1 MAMFFRCICGA
12 EASADNDWGLPSGW
26 ERVCAPELCDT
37 CSGQLHRFLS
47 GKAPF
52 EPKPTQSQPAP
63 RRPLFDPLYRWHARD
78 EQAPR
83 AFECKMPARGMPARG
98 IGGGALCGNVLIDT
112 LRLCSH
118 MVREHGLTEDEA
130 RAVFLDGYQL

>member
-83 AFECKMPARGMPARG
+83 AFECKMPARG